1 MHPNFKEAVNWI
13 SNQAEVDQFSTMID
27 KFFSDIKL
35 KYQNVNDA
43 SENQVYISSNLPI
56 ETSKKHHG
64 CSGWHTSNKRKR

>member
-35 KYQNVNDA
+35 KYQNVNGA
-43 SENQVYISSNLPI
+43 SENQVYISSNLLI

-64 CSGWHTSNKRKR
+64 CSGWHTPNK